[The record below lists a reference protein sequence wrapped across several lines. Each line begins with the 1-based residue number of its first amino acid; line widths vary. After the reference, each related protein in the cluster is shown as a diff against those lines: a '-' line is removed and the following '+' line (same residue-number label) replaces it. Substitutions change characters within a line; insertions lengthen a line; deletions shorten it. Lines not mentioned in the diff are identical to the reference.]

1 MNGKLIAGMLVVVL
15 AAACGL
21 VIGVVASGDGGPENA
36 PKPASIITVTGG
48 ATVKTEPD
56 EATIRMGVNT
66 EADTA
71 EAALQENAS
80 KSDAVMKTLKDNGVA
95 DEDIQTTNVRLDK
108 RYRDRGTP
116 KEKMTFVAVS
126 ELSVLTHDLQAVG
139 TIIDDAV
146 SAGVNDVQGV
156 EFGLS
161 SQSEAKNRALTEA
174 VKGARGKAETMAAA
188 AGAELGAVVRID
200 ESAYD
205 VQPYYDQ
212 SMKQMDPFALAL
224 GAEAPATSVSPG
236 QVETHV
242 EIRVVFEL
250 DAG

>member
-1 MNGKLIAGMLVVVL
+1 MNGKLVATMLVVVL

-56 EATIRMGVNT
+56 QATIRMGVNT

-80 KSDAVMKTLKDNGVA
+80 KSDAVVTSLKDNGVA
-95 DEDIQTTNVRLDK
+95 EEDIQTTDVRLDK

-116 KEKMTFVAVS
+116 KEKVTFVAVS
-126 ELSVLTHDLQAVG
+126 ELTVLTRDLQEVG

-161 SQSEAKNRALTEA
+161 SQAEAKNRAMTEA
-174 VKGARGKAETMAAA
+174 IKGARGKAETMAAA
-188 AGAELGAVVRID
+188 AGAELGDVVRID

-212 SMKQMDPFALAL
+212 GMRQEQLFL
-224 GAEAPATSVSPG
+224 GAESAAPSLAVSPG
-236 QVETHV
+236 QVETRV
-242 EIRVVFEL
+242 EVRVVFEL
-250 DAG
+250 DAV